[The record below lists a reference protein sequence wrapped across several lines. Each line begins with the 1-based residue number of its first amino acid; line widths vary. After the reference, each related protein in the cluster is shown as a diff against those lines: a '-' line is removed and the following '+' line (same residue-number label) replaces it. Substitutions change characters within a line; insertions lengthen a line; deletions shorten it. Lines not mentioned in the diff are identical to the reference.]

1 MKLEAISLLSN
12 HGDDPSIAKLLSL
25 YPKAQP
31 ELKGRLRDILL
42 GRPASALAFLMSV
55 VRGEIDSAEIPV
67 DQLRQVALH
76 ANSNIDRL
84 IRKHWGSIQPGT
96 AEEKLAEIRR
106 LTNDLRAGKGDRDR
120 GKVLFTKHCATCHR
134 LFDEGGTIGPDL
146 TGGARGDTVAM
157 LANIVDPSAVIRPA
171 YLSYAVVTTTGRVA
185 TGIITAQDNAGLTLA
200 DSKNPPT
207 RFTRD
212 EIEELRPLATSIM
225 PEGLLK
231 SLSAAEVRDL
241 FSYLQDQ
248 PR

>member
-1 MKLEAISLLSN
+1 M
-12 HGDDPSIAKLLSL
+12 
-25 YPKAQP
+25 
-31 ELKGRLRDILL
+31 
-42 GRPASALAFLMSV
+42 
-55 VRGEIDSAEIPV
+55 
-67 DQLRQVALH
+67 
-76 ANSNIDRL
+76 